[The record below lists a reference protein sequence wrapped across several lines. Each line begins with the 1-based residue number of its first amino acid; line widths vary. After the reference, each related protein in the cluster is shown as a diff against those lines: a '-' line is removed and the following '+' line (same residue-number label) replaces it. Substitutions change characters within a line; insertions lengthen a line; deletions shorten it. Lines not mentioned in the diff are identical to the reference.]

1 MRPFLDTLRPSPGA
15 FVRELRALTL
25 HGPRAREP
33 LKAVLS
39 VLLAVTVATIL
50 RLDDLSWAAFSGYM
64 VMRADIAESIP
75 RGLMRTA
82 GTVGGAS
89 VGLLLAPTVA
99 DSPVVLMLG
108 LFAVSWV
115 GTFQALT
122 SRYSYAWLFF
132 GLTAGMVMTEAL
144 AAP

>member
-1 MRPFLDTLRPSPGA
+1 MRPLLDALRPIPRA
-15 FVRELRALTL
+15 FVRELQALTL

-39 VLLAVTVATIL
+39 VLLAVAVAAIL

-75 RGLMRTA
+75 RGMMRIA
-82 GTVGGAS
+82 GTIGGALI
-89 VGLLLAPTVA
+89 GLLLTRSVA
-99 DSPVVLMLG
+99 NTPILLMLG
-108 LFAVSWV
+108 LFAVSWI

-122 SRYSYAWLFF
+122 AVTATPGYSSALPPAWS
-132 GLTAGMVMTEAL
+132 
-144 AAP
+144 

>member
-1 MRPFLDTLRPSPGA
+1 MRPLLDALRPIPGA

-39 VLLAVTVATIL
+39 VLLAVAVAAIL

-82 GTVGGAS
+82 GTIGGAV

-99 DSPVVLMLG
+99 DTMLG
-108 LFAVSWV
+108 LFAVSWI

-122 SRYSYAWLFF
+122 SRYSYGW
-132 GLTAGMVMTEAL
+132 
-144 AAP
+144 